1 MAAAIVV
8 DTTDGFELIHGVVG
22 RLMLLFGVARY
33 VVLARS
39 MLTSVSK
46 LVCIRKY
53 RVRCRFGWRQMNVVR
68 VCVRAR
74 AGRIT

>member
-33 VVLARS
+33 VVLLARS
-39 MLTSVSK
+39 MLTSFSK

-53 RVRCRFGWRQMNVVR
+53 RVRC
-68 VCVRAR
+68 
-74 AGRIT
+74 